1 MYQDLFL
8 YRCSKN
14 TSFAELEH
22 ILGRV
27 ADFTRIQIRDISKEA
42 KEEKSNVFSNIIS
55 AMHRR
60 DVSESEPPQIIV
72 LKTSDTDFFLLMGIT
87 KDIEEGEGK
96 SIFTKLFTSSNFEE
110 IRVLG
115 GTPHDR
121 EETWKYWAMILDDK
135 NMKPVTQASSAWLG
149 KEPAT
154 DLFTIDPEL
163 TLLLKN
169 PSNANVNISSLCT
182 TLWGLLVCKFFDAES
197 VYVEDVHEN
206 GKLSHMPVKVDSK
219 SRIVDAYAYVEMQYK
234 NAIDYDDIYLEE
246 IETTTD
252 IRLNEYMILSQN
264 FIDKN
269 TYKDLLFSLHAGVP
283 YRLARYTK
291 PDAPINVTYHFSDTI
306 MRLEYEFDTGLIS
319 RTDLHMLH
327 SSFCE
332 LLKQYLV
339 ARDNISLSKLKF
351 QASKEATRQKKIAD
365 TVQALLKCTLFK
377 EYVGEELLKF
387 ASSCTK
393 RNRFFEDIILDYNAP
408 SENLYI
414 VSVGKIVVE
423 TLSMDRY
430 VKTVMVLRPG
440 DVFGIECL
448 LERPNVDFSY
458 RVLTEMAEV
467 IEIPK
472 KVLTGEMHIH
482 PELYGGILEI
492 QTKRL
497 TKYQKL
503 WIAQSKES

>member
-14 TSFAELEH
+14 TSFTDLEH

-27 ADFTRIQIRDISKEA
+27 ADFTQIQIRDISKEA
-42 KEEKSNVFSNIIS
+42 KEEKANVFSNIIS

-60 DVSESEPPQIIV
+60 DVSQKEAPQIIV
-72 LKTSDTDFFLLMGIT
+72 LKISDSEFFLIMGIT
-87 KDIEEGEGK
+87 DDIEEGEGK

-110 IRVLG
+110 IRPLG

-121 EETWKYWAMILDDK
+121 EETWKYWSMILDDEE
-135 NMKPVTQASSAWLG
+135 MKPVAQASSAWLG
-149 KEPAT
+149 KEPASE
-154 DLFTIDPEL
+154 LLTIDPEL

-169 PSNANVNISSLCT
+169 PANSNINISSLCT
-182 TLWGLLVCKFFDAES
+182 TLWGLLACKYFEAES

-206 GKLSHMPVKVDSK
+206 GKLSHMPVKVDSQ

-234 NAIDYDDIYLEE
+234 NAIDYDGISLEE
-246 IETTTD
+246 IESITN

-269 TYKDLLFSLHAGVP
+269 SYGDLLTSLHHGIP
-283 YRLARYTK
+283 YRLARFTK
-291 PDAPINVTYHFSDTI
+291 SDAPICVTYHFSDTI
-306 MRLEYEFDTGLIS
+306 MRLEYEYDTGLINKV
-319 RTDLHMLH
+319 DLYGLH
-327 SSFCE
+327 NSFCE

-339 ARDNISLSKLKF
+339 AKDNVNLSKLKF
-351 QASKEATRQKKIAD
+351 QAGKEATRQKNIAD
-365 TVQALLKCTLFK
+365 IVQALFKCNMFR
-377 EYVGEELLKF
+377 EYPGEELLKF
-387 ASSCTK
+387 ASNCIR
-393 RNRFFEDIILDYNAP
+393 RNRFFEDVILDYKAA

-423 TLSMDRY
+423 TLTMDRF

-440 DVFGIECL
+440 EVFGIECL
-448 LERPNVDFSY
+448 LNNPNVEFCY
-458 RVLTEMAEV
+458 RVLTEMAEI

-472 KVLTGEMHIH
+472 KVLQAEMQLH
-482 PELYGGILEI
+482 PELYGAILEV
-492 QTKRL
+492 QTRRL

-503 WIAQSKES
+503 WVTQTKES

>member
-27 ADFTRIQIRDISKEA
+27 ADFTKIQIRDISKEA

-60 DVSESEPPQIIV
+60 DVSDNEPPQIIV
-72 LKTSDTDFFLLMGIT
+72 LKTGENDFFLIMGIT
-87 KDIEEGEGK
+87 KDIGEGEGK
-96 SIFTKLFTSSNFEE
+96 TIFTRLFTSSNFEE
-110 IRVLG
+110 IRPLG
-115 GTPHDR
+115 GNPHER
-121 EETWKYWAMILDDK
+121 EDTWKYWAMILDDRD
-135 NMKPVTQASSAWLG
+135 MKPVTQASSAWLG
-149 KEPAT
+149 KEPAG

-169 PSNANVNISSLCT
+169 PSNANINISSLCT
-182 TLWGLLVCKFFDAES
+182 TLWGLLTCKFFDAQS

-206 GKLSHMPVKVDSK
+206 GKLSHMPVKVDST

-234 NAIDYDDIYLEE
+234 NAIDYDDICLEE
-246 IETTTD
+246 IETTTGL
-252 IRLNEYMILSQN
+252 RLNEYMILSQY

-269 TYKDLLFSLHAGVP
+269 CYGNLLYALHTGVP
-283 YRLARYTK
+283 YKLTHFVK

-306 MRLEYEFDTGLIS
+306 MRLEYEYDTGLIS

-327 SSFCE
+327 TSFCD

-339 ARDNISLSKLKF
+339 ARENISLSKLKF
-351 QASKEATRQKKIAD
+351 QASKEATRQKNIAD
-365 TVQALLKCTLFK
+365 TVQAFLKCSIFK
-377 EYVGEELLKF
+377 EYSGEELLRF
-387 ASSCTK
+387 ASSCTR
-393 RNRFFEDIILDYNAP
+393 RNKFFEDIILDYNAP
-408 SENLYI
+408 SESLYI

-423 TLSMDRY
+423 TLTMDRY

-467 IEIPK
+467 IEIPQ
-472 KVLTGEMHIH
+472 KVLTGEMQVHQ
-482 PELYGGILEI
+482 ELYSKILEI

-503 WIAQSKES
+503 WVTQCKES